1 MSSLAAARADNFYFP
16 PEWRPEMGGIN
27 KFQKSHPLGKRAK
40 DIKDGI
46 LVVRFEMPFDVW
58 CTHCNTHIG
67 RGVRYN
73 AKKTKVG
80 MYHSTILYEFA
91 LTCATCKGIMIVQT
105 DPEARGYKL
114 LDGIKKKTQMDDV
127 EWGTHDDD
135 TLERLNAPE
144 VGIALAADPFFKL
157 EHDEAD
163 KRVAKKRSSGLM
175 DLIDRQDTLFSDPYK
190 TNASLRKTF
199 RGEKREIKRKADDAA
214 ARHLSIP
221 LADIHPSDVIA
232 SKSVLFHN
240 LTKRSHAPPRGKMS
254 SVQINRKQQLRV
266 STSSSSFSQFGNLE
280 ASSRKPTMVAAV
292 KRRRT

>member
-91 LTCATCKGIMIVQT
+91 LTCATCKGIMKVQT

-114 LDGIKKKTQMDDV
+114 LDGIKKKTQMEDV
-127 EWGTHDDD
+127 AWGTHDDE

-144 VGIALAADPFFKL
+144 VGIAMAADPFFKL
-157 EHDEAD
+157 EHEEQD

-175 DLIDRQDTLFSDPYK
+175 DLIDRQEALFSDPYK

-199 RGEKREIKRKADDAA
+199 RAEKKDLKRKVDAA
-214 ARHLSIP
+214 EARHLSIP
-221 LADIHPSDVIA
+221 LVDVHPSDVIA

-240 LTKRSHAPPRGKMS
+240 LTKRSQKPSTAPAISASHARHKKPR
-254 SVQINRKQQLRV
+254 L
-266 STSSSSFSQFGNLE
+266 STSSFSQFGDSVKDGSK
-280 ASSRKPTMVAAV
+280 APPVAVVA
-292 KRRRT
+292 KRRRK

>member
-67 RGVRYN
+67 TACTSSTTVLTYN
-73 AKKTKVG
+73 
-80 MYHSTILYEFA
+80 
-91 LTCATCKGIMIVQT
+91 GIMIVQT

-254 SVQINRKQQLRV
+254 SVQINHKQQLRL
-266 STSSSSFSQFGNLE
+266 STASSSFSQFGNLE
-280 ASSRKPTMVAAV
+280 ASSRKPTMAAAV